1 MSYLRRQVIQGFMR
15 TLAVVFIQPAFSD
28 FPCFI
33 QRSEQV
39 KIQDFCQVRPVEPFD
54 KRILRRLTRLD
65 LLIG

>member
-1 MSYLRRQVIQGFMR
+1 MR

-28 FPCFI
+28 FPGFI

-39 KIQDFCQVRPVEPFD
+39 KIQGFCPVRPVEPFD
-54 KRILRRLTRLD
+54 KRILRRLTLLD

>member
-1 MSYLRRQVIQGFMR
+1 MR

-28 FPCFI
+28 FPGFI

-39 KIQDFCQVRPVEPFD
+39 KSGFLSGTSGEPFD